1 MEKTHR
7 IMLIHLRI
15 FCELTSACF
24 NADALQVRYR
34 ISSRCTKLLVP
45 LTRCVRLC
53 EGQWTR
59 RVLVVYPSIVEARH
73 TPQETINYQGRAR
86 GRERAKRG
94 FAAHEDRYL

>member
-45 LTRCVRLC
+45 LTRCVRLRRTVDSSC
-53 EGQWTR
+53 AR
-59 RVLVVYPSIVEARH
+59 RVSVNRGGAAHAARDDKLSRPS
-73 TPQETINYQGRAR
+73 QGE
-86 GRERAKRG
+86 REREREKRIRG
-94 FAAHEDRYL
+94 A